1 MPTLLQ
7 LAIVVGGA
15 RAMDNGL
22 ARTPPMGWSS
32 WNAYGGHQTDAHK
45 FKMIRLNE

>member
-22 ARTPPMGWSS
+22 ARNPPMG
-32 WNAYGGHQTDAHK
+32 
-45 FKMIRLNE
+45 